1 MPPGTPGVANGQPL
15 TPPWEHSQKS
25 PDCGN
30 VLQKGED
37 TVHFPSSEVKK
48 KNQKTKNNR
57 TDGLI
62 FLIIKVECSG
72 TPENGLR
79 TLQDLFWAADFVE
92 FGSLG
97 E

>member
-1 MPPGTPGVANGQPL
+1 MPPGTPGVANGQPSPHHGSPPRKVL
-15 TPPWEHSQKS
+15 TVEMYCRRERTPCIFHLLRS
-25 PDCGN
+25 
-30 VLQKGED
+30 
-37 TVHFPSSEVKK
+37 KK
-48 KNQKTKNNR
+48 KKTNR
-57 TDGLI
+57 TDGLV